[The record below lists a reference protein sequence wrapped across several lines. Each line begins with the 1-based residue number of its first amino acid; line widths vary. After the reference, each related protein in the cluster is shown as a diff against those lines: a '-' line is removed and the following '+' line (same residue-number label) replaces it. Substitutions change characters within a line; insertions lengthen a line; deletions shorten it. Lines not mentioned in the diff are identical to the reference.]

1 MTIPSLKF
9 GTSGYRGIMGETF
22 SSDIVALLS
31 FSVGSWIHAYCVE
44 KKVVLGYDSRSGN
57 SSTLDSGSFTESV
70 VMTLTKMGIE
80 VLCMSQPVP
89 TPFLSWYTAFY
100 GCSGAIILTAS
111 HNAADYN
118 GFKFCLPDGAPA
130 SDQVTK
136 ELQGFLS
143 PHDSM
148 KNAYSFQI
156 QPAKVQFISDFSQFS
171 KHLSTLLLEY
181 GLCLKGM
188 KDLILIDCV
197 HGTAGVIWDSLIL
210 ELGLSGCRLFS
221 KSQDSFFGGLD
232 PNPTSP
238 ISRLRLSNYVLKDSA
253 AMAFSHD
260 PDADRHA
267 IFDDQG
273 HFVSPEEVSVLILDY
288 FMESGFPVKGII
300 TTVAS
305 SRLVYLA
312 ASYWGLVF
320 EEVPVGFKYF
330 SNFLRTCRSEK
341 KLGLAVESSGGFT
354 LSSHT
359 LEKCGFLPC
368 LLIAAICFKKGKRL
382 SQLRSELRYPRFV
395 FQEELLFFKK
405 RTREDFLNFIHA
417 FSEQDAMMFFSSN
430 ALLKKEG
437 LKILFSD
444 ESWVL
449 LRLSG
454 TEPCVRLYIEASSDQ
469 QVLKLNDQVK
479 TCLNAFDFSLV

>member
-1 MTIPSLKF
+1 MTIPSLNF

-22 SSDIVALLS
+22 TSDIVFFLS
-31 FSVGSWIHAYCVE
+31 SAVASWVHANCAERRVA
-44 KKVVLGYDSRSGN
+44 LGYDPRSGN
-57 SSTLDSGSFTESV
+57 STTLDSGSFTQAA
-70 VMTLTKMGIE
+70 VMALTKMGIE
-80 VLCMSQPVP
+80 VFFMSQPLP

-111 HNAADYN
+111 HNPAEYN

-130 SDQVTK
+130 SDEVTK
-136 ELQGFLS
+136 ELQVILHS
-143 PHDSM
+143 QEVIA
-148 KNAYSFQI
+148 NTYSSQN
-156 QPAKVQFISDFSQFS
+156 QPAQVHFISDFSQFS

-181 GLCLKGM
+181 GLSLKGM
-188 KDLILIDCV
+188 NDLILIDCV
-197 HGTAGVIWDSLIL
+197 HGTAGTIWDSLIL
-210 ELGLSGCRLFS
+210 EWGLSGCRLFS
-221 KSQDSFFGGLD
+221 KSQDAFFGHLD
-232 PNPTSP
+232 PNPTSKA
-238 ISRLRLSNYVLKDSA
+238 SRIRLSKAVLQDSA
-253 AMAFSHD
+253 KMAFSHD

-288 FMESGFPVKGII
+288 FMESGFPVKGMI

-320 EEVPVGFKYF
+320 EEVSVGFKHF
-330 SNFLRTCRSEK
+330 SDFLRTCRLEK
-341 KLGLAVESSGGFT
+341 KLGFAVESSGGFT

-368 LLIAAICFKKGKRL
+368 LLIAAICFKKGKSL

-395 FQEELLFFKK
+395 FQEEVLFFTNK
-405 RTREDFLNFIHA
+405 TREDFLNFVHS
-417 FSEQDAMMFFSSN
+417 FSEQDAAIFFSSSI
-430 ALLKKEG
+430 LLKKEG
-437 LKILFSD
+437 LKLIFSD

-469 QVLKLNDQVK
+469 QVFKRSEQVK
-479 TCLNAFDFSLV
+479 ACLNAFGFL

>member
-1 MTIPSLKF
+1 MTIPSLNF
-9 GTSGYRGIMGETF
+9 GTSGYRGIIGQTF

-31 FSVGSWIHAYCVE
+31 FAVGSFVHAHCSQ
-44 KKVVLGYDSRSGN
+44 KKVVLGYDPRSGN
-57 SSTLDSGSFTESV
+57 SSRLDSGSFTDAV
-70 VMTLTKMGIE
+70 VTTLTKMGIE

-111 HNAADYN
+111 HNSAEYN

-130 SDQVTK
+130 SDEVTK
-136 ELQGFLS
+136 ELQMFLHS
-143 PHDSM
+143 YDVMKDS
-148 KNAYSFQI
+148 YSSQI
-156 QPAKVQFISDFSQFS
+156 QPAKVQFVTEFSQFS
-171 KHLSTLLLEY
+171 KHLCSLLLAY
-181 GLCLKGM
+181 GLYLKGI

-210 ELGLSGCRLFS
+210 ELGLSRCRFFA
-221 KSQDSFFGGLD
+221 KSTHSLFGGLD
-232 PNPTSP
+232 PNPTSQT
-238 ISRLRLSNYVLKDSA
+238 SRLRLSKYVLQHSA
-253 AMAFSHD
+253 MMAFSHD

-273 HFVSPEEVSVLILDY
+273 HFVSPEEISVLILDY

-305 SRLVYLA
+305 SRLVYCA

-330 SNFLRTCRSEK
+330 SDFLRTCRLEK

-368 LLIAAICFKKGKRL
+368 LLIAGICLKKGKSL

-395 FQEELLFFKK
+395 FHEELLFFKK
-405 RTREDFLNFIHA
+405 STREDFLNFIHV
-417 FSEQDAMMFFSSN
+417 FSKQDANTFFSSN
-430 ALLKKEG
+430 SLLKNEG
-437 LKILFSD
+437 LKILFPD

-469 QVLKLNDQVK
+469 QVLKLHDQVK
-479 TCLNAFDFSLV
+479 VCLNAFGVG